1 MKHHVHLPWQW
12 SKDDLVFKAHPTDAN
27 ATRWSEKKEKVRCAI
42 QALGVTL
49 AEGPKQVPVRERG
62 KLALRRGSS
71 VGCRRR
77 IRENMAVPTW
87 LSTWGSE
94 NFLGDSAVPPFLDPK
109 WTSWKCTNLL
119 RRWRGPSPW
128 GAPHYLARTC
138 CFQNKKRNNLHD
150 KVAGEACLLIV
161 GHIGRAHAPT
171 DRLAIFLLPLVCLCH
186 SFLQSSR
193 PS

>member
-1 MKHHVHLPWQW
+1 M
-12 SKDDLVFKAHPTDAN
+12 
-27 ATRWSEKKEKVRCAI
+27 RCAI

-71 VGCRRR
+71 VGGGSG
-77 IRENMAVPTW
+77 ENMAVATW
-87 LSTWGSE
+87 SSTWYSE
-94 NFLGDSAVPPFLDPK
+94 NFPGDSAVPPSLDPK
-109 WTSWKCTNLL
+109 WTSWKCSNLL

-138 CFQNKKRNNLHD
+138 CFKKKKRNKLHD
-150 KVAGEACLLIV
+150 KVAGETCLLIV

-171 DRLAIFLLPLVCLCH
+171 DRLTIFLLPLVCLCY